1 MNAYS
6 HLINPNYRYNY
17 ALIVRTLG
25 EVYTTCSNEQAA
37 PLRQLFKRLD
47 GLRREWRCNYHLHAE
62 LVNLNTGK
70 IIMVVFD

>member
-1 MNAYS
+1 MTRYA

-17 ALIVRTLG
+17 ALVVHTLG

-47 GLRREWRCNYHLHAE
+47 GLRREWRCDYHLHAA
-62 LVNLNTGK
+62 LINLNTGCV
-70 IIMVVFD
+70 IEEIFD

>member
-1 MNAYS
+1 MTRYA

-17 ALIVRTLG
+17 ALVVHTLG
-25 EVYTTCSNEQAA
+25 EIYSTCSNEQAA

-47 GLRREWRCNYHLHAE
+47 GLRREWGCDYHLHAE

-70 IIMVVFD
+70 TIMVIFD